1 MLAELTTYTG
11 FLLQR
16 NTLCDLVLD
25 FVGVKIV
32 PHSWNVYV
40 SLLLYIQTFK
50 ESEEHSYCSSF
61 YWNIVLI
68 EFSDVGLET
77 EPFLVV
83 LYQSSLKCV
92 NVNPCK

>member
-16 NTLCDLVLD
+16 NTLCDLDLD

-50 ESEEHSYCSSF
+50 ESEEHSFCTAAVF
-61 YWNIVLI
+61 I
-68 EFSDVGLET
+68 ET
-77 EPFLVV
+77 
-83 LYQSSLKCV
+83 LYLLNFQMWV
-92 NVNPCK
+92 